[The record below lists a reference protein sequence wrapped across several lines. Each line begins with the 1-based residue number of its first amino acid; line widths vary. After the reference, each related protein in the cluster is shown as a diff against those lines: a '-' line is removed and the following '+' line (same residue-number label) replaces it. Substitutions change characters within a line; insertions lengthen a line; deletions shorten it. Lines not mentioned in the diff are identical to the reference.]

1 MALLAFVTFLQQTLQ
16 GFDTFRSFFPF
27 DAVEFDVVVVFGVEG
42 PGCEWMKGEDDVFVA
57 VVADVAVERVGK
69 DVDPASFEWNSCCCC
84 CCCCCSYSGR
94 RDDDTSRVGR

>member
-1 MALLAFVTFLQQTLQ
+1 MAWLAFVTLLQQTLQ

-57 VVADVAVERVGK
+57 VVDVVADDAVESVGN
-69 DVDPASFEWNSCCCC
+69 DVDPASFEWNYRCR
-84 CCCCCSYSGR
+84 CCSYSGR
-94 RDDDTSRVGR
+94 REDDTSRVGR

>member
-27 DAVEFDVVVVFGVEG
+27 DEVEFDVVVVFGVEG

-69 DVDPASFEWNSCCCC
+69 DVDPASFEWNYRCR
-84 CCCCCSYSGR
+84 CCSYSGR
-94 RDDDTSRVGR
+94 REDDTSRVGR